1 MLTCSDDHS
10 SKNTKVLAPSVV
22 PTLDHHSPLCLAV
35 GKPIEVQKTPR
46 PSQEEVDRLYHCYM
60 KELENVSEAH
70 KLKHNVPRDQQLKI
84 C

>member
-1 MLTCSDDHS
+1 MTIVVG
-10 SKNTKVLAPSVV
+10 KPRAPAPSVV
-22 PTLDHHSPLCLAV
+22 TALGHHSPLCLAV

-46 PSQEEVDRLYHCYM
+46 PSQEEVDRLYQCYM